1 MAKWQRLWV
10 GCVAGLAC
18 AGPAGAAPEAPEAP
32 PAWSLASS
40 LAGLPLEISKYLV
53 DRTALSDQG
62 GLFNDGC
69 VIRSDVPSRRFV
81 IGAVSNGE
89 TIVAIEHGGRARGID
104 TVAFRQEE
112 QHWKPVEQ
120 GRVACGVP
128 LLTTQILVQQ
138 HRQSAAPVQSY

>member
-10 GCVAGLAC
+10 GCVAGLAF
-18 AGPAGAAPEAPEAP
+18 AGPAGAASEAP
-32 PAWSLASS
+32 PVWSLASS

-53 DRTALSDQG
+53 DKTALSDQG
-62 GLFNDGC
+62 GLFSDGC
-69 VIRSDVPSRRFV
+69 VIRSGVPSRRFV

>member
-18 AGPAGAAPEAPEAP
+18 AGPAGAAPEAP

-104 TVAFRQEE
+104 TVAY
-112 QHWKPVEQ
+112 
-120 GRVACGVP
+120 GVT

>member
-18 AGPAGAAPEAPEAP
+18 AGPAGFTELNKNARE
-32 PAWSLASS
+32 
-40 LAGLPLEISKYLV
+40 GSKGAVKSITELMR
-53 DRTALSDQG
+53 DKTALSDQG
-62 GLFNDGC
+62 GLFSDGC
-69 VIRSDVPSRRFV
+69 VIRSGVPSRRFV

-89 TIVAIEHGGRARGID
+89 AIVAIEHGGRARGID

-120 GRVACGVP
+120 GRVAYGVT
-128 LLTTQILVQQ
+128 LLTTKILVQQ